1 MTPPQVNNSNEFDH
15 DPAFL
20 CIIRNQKTVIGL
32 YICDTVGCEII
43 SHYECKMYSRY

>member
-1 MTPPQVNNSNEFDH
+1 MTPTPVH

-32 YICDTVGCEII
+32 HIYVCDPVGCEII
-43 SHYECKMYSRY
+43 SHYECKM